1 MTKNNLSKIG
11 IVLLIAGIGLLIW
24 GINLYG
30 AFGDKLARTFTGTS
44 TNETMV
50 FLIAGAICTALGAI
64 MLYKKQ

>member
-1 MTKNNLSKIG
+1 MAKINLSTIG

-30 AFGDKLARTFTGTS
+30 AFGNKFARAFTGAS
-44 TNETMV
+44 TNETMI

-64 MLYKKQ
+64 LIYKK